1 MPLPFTSVAN
11 IILTIRVG
19 QRPNSF
25 LFDAHVYYTVCIRKC
40 LLHSVDIA
48 NEEKQPFKQKC
59 TLGIHEEKNHTNG
72 PDISSW
78 GLVLLISSP
87 LQIQFKYFP

>member
-25 LFDAHVYYTVCIRKC
+25 LFDAHVHYTVCIRKC
-40 LLHSVDIA
+40 LLHSIDIA

-59 TLGIHEEKNHTNG
+59 TKHTNG